1 MAAPTTVARPV
12 PVERIAVG
20 PQTRERAARVLEQQL
35 GAVWAGI
42 LESHG
47 YDAEAG
53 WRLIVDELTLVPPQP
68 GPPTGETNGRA

>member
-1 MAAPTTVARPV
+1 MTDAVRPDSV
-12 PVERIAVG
+12 PRTHALDPIAIG
-20 PQTRERAARVLEQQL
+20 PATRERAARVLEQQL

-53 WRLIVDELTLVPPQP
+53 WRLVVGELSLMPQQP
-68 GPPTGETNGRA
+68 ETNGRVP